1 MISRQ
6 DILIEVKNLYS
17 VYESNDSCPLF
28 ILNDVNMEI
37 QKGKTIGIIG
47 ESGSGKTQLV
57 SSMFGIQ
64 SLKHDYDL
72 VLFND
77 NSLGIESLLMG
88 VRSYEYN
95 FELHF
100 CQTSLSLKVRQ

>member
-64 SLKHDYDL
+64 SLKP
-72 VLFND
+72 
-77 NSLGIESLLMG
+77 G
-88 VRSYEYN
+88 VIYGDVQININGRN
-95 FELHF
+95 R
-100 CQTSLSLKVRQ
+100 V